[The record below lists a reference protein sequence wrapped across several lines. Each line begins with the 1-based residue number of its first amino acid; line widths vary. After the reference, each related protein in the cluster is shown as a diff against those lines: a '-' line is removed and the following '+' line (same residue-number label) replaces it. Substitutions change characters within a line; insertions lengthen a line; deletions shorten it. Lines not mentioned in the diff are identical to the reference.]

1 MFAAAAENQFFY
13 RCVILKRCFC
23 KKRARNVIIKIV
35 SKSLEGSSAVMFLI
49 RNAEVFAPEPLGRK
63 DVLIGFGKIIRIGEG
78 LPGEYGGLDVEEVD
92 AKDCILAPGFVDQH
106 VHVMGAGGEAGFF
119 SRTPEMQVS
128 AIVSHGIT
136 TVVGLHGT
144 DGTARNIEALYA
156 KVCSLEQEGITAR
169 MLTGSFEMPSA
180 TLTGSVRRDMIFIDK
195 VIGAKTAVSDRRSSQ
210 PSRSDIEKLLAQAY
224 TGGLVSGKRGYT
236 HFHMGVGRRRLD
248 MLADIIRETEIPP
261 YLIIPTHVNRDEELF
276 VQAMEL
282 AKMGAVID
290 ITSGIAPE
298 GGFGGA
304 VKPSDAVVR
313 CLENG
318 VKIQNVTMSS
328 DANGSMA
335 VYDADG
341 RFAGL
346 CVTTVETMHKEF
358 RDLARTK
365 GVTLETA
372 LRPVTSS
379 PAAAIGMY
387 PRKGC
392 VEEGSDADLIIMD
405 KDLSILKVFAMGRL
419 AADEGG
425 ALLKGAFE

>member
-1 MFAAAAENQFFY
+1 MH
-13 RCVILKRCFC
+13 
-23 KKRARNVIIKIV
+23 
-35 SKSLEGSSAVMFLI
+35 LI
-49 RNAEVFAPEPLGRK
+49 RSAEVYAPEPLGRK
-63 DVLIGFGKIIRIGEG
+63 DVLIGFGKILKIGDRLAE
-78 LPGEYGGLDVEEVD
+78 EYGGLDVEVLD
-92 AKDCILAPGFVDQH
+92 ADGCILTPGFVDQH
-106 VHVMGAGGEAGFF
+106 VHVIGAGGEAGFF

-128 AIVSHGIT
+128 AIVRHGIT

-156 KVCSLEQEGITAR
+156 KVCALEQEGITAR

-195 VIGAKTAVSDRRSSQ
+195 VIGAKTAISDRRSSQ
-210 PSRSDIEKLLAQAY
+210 PSREDIEKLLAQAY

-261 YLIIPTHVNRDEELF
+261 YLIIPTHVNRDEALF

-290 ITSGIAPE
+290 VTSGIAPE
-298 GGFGGA
+298 YGFEGTI
-304 VKPSDAVVR
+304 KPSDAIRR

-318 VKIQNVTMSS
+318 VDIRNVTMSS

-335 VYDADG
+335 VYDAEG
-341 RFAGL
+341 RFVGL

-358 RDLARTK
+358 RDLALTK
-365 GVTLETA
+365 DMPLETA

-387 PRKGC
+387 PAKGC
-392 VEEGSDADLIIMD
+392 VREGSDADLIIMD
-405 KDLSILKVFAMGRL
+405 KDLSILKVFAMGKL
-419 AADEGG
+419 AADGG
-425 ALLKGAFE
+425 EALLKGAFE

>member
-1 MFAAAAENQFFY
+1 MH
-13 RCVILKRCFC
+13 
-23 KKRARNVIIKIV
+23 
-35 SKSLEGSSAVMFLI
+35 LI
-49 RNAEVFAPEPLGRK
+49 RSAEVYAPEPLGRK
-63 DVLIGFGKIIRIGEG
+63 DVLIGFGKILKIGDRLAE
-78 LPGEYGGLDVEEVD
+78 EYGGLDVEVLD
-92 AKDCILAPGFVDQH
+92 ADGCILTPGFVDQH
-106 VHVMGAGGEAGFF
+106 VHVIGAGGEAGFF

-128 AIVSHGIT
+128 AIVRHGIT

-156 KVCSLEQEGITAR
+156 KVCALEQEGITAR

-210 PSRSDIEKLLAQAY
+210 PSREDIEKLLAQAY

-261 YLIIPTHVNRDEELF
+261 YLIIPTHVNRDEALF

-298 GGFGGA
+298 YGFEGTI
-304 VKPSDAVVR
+304 KPSVAIRR

-318 VKIQNVTMSS
+318 VDIRNVTMSS

-335 VYDADG
+335 VYDAEG
-341 RFAGL
+341 RFVGL

-358 RDLARTK
+358 RDLALTK
-365 GVTLETA
+365 EMPLETA

-387 PRKGC
+387 PAKGC
-392 VEEGSDADLIIMD
+392 VREGSDADLIIMD
-405 KDLSILKVFAMGRL
+405 KDLSILKVFAMGKL
-419 AADEGG
+419 AADGG
-425 ALLKGAFE
+425 EALLKGAFE

>member
-1 MFAAAAENQFFY
+1 MY
-13 RCVILKRCFC
+13 
-23 KKRARNVIIKIV
+23 
-35 SKSLEGSSAVMFLI
+35 LI
-49 RNAEVFAPEPLGRK
+49 RSAEVYAPEPLGRK
-63 DVLIGFGKIIRIGEG
+63 DVLIGFGKILKIGDRLAE
-78 LPGEYGGLDVEEVD
+78 EYGGLDVEVLD
-92 AKDCILAPGFVDQH
+92 ADGCILTPGFVDQH
-106 VHVMGAGGEAGFF
+106 VHVIGAGGEAGFF

-128 AIVSHGIT
+128 AIVRHGIT

-156 KVCSLEQEGITAR
+156 KVCALEQEGITAR

-261 YLIIPTHVNRDEELF
+261 YLIIPTHVNRDEALF

-290 ITSGIAPE
+290 ITSGIAPGYGFE
-298 GGFGGA
+298 GTI
-304 VKPSDAVVR
+304 KPSVAIRR

-318 VKIQNVTMSS
+318 VDVRNVTMSS

-335 VYDADG
+335 VYDAEG
-341 RFAGL
+341 RFVGL

-358 RDLARTK
+358 RDLALTK
-365 GVTLETA
+365 DMPLETA

-387 PRKGC
+387 PAKGC
-392 VEEGSDADLIIMD
+392 VREGSDADLIIMD
-405 KDLSILKVFAMGRL
+405 KDLSILKVFAMGKL
-419 AADEGG
+419 AADGG
-425 ALLKGAFE
+425 EALLKGAFE

>member
-1 MFAAAAENQFFY
+1 MY
-13 RCVILKRCFC
+13 
-23 KKRARNVIIKIV
+23 
-35 SKSLEGSSAVMFLI
+35 LI
-49 RNAEVFAPEPLGRK
+49 RSAEVYAPEPLGRK
-63 DVLIGFGKIIRIGEG
+63 DVLIGFGKILKIGDRLAE
-78 LPGEYGGLDVEEVD
+78 EYGGLDVEVLD
-92 AKDCILAPGFVDQH
+92 ADGCILTPGFVDQH
-106 VHVMGAGGEAGFF
+106 VHVIGAGGEAGFF

-128 AIVSHGIT
+128 AIVRHGIT

-156 KVCSLEQEGITAR
+156 KVCALEQEGITAR

-180 TLTGSVRRDMIFIDK
+180 TLTGSVRRDLIFIDK
-195 VIGAKTAVSDRRSSQ
+195 VIGAKTAISDRRSSQ
-210 PSRSDIEKLLAQAY
+210 PSRSDVEKLLAQAY

-261 YLIIPTHVNRDEELF
+261 YLIIPTHVNRDEALF

-298 GGFGGA
+298 YGFEGTI
-304 VKPSDAVVR
+304 KPSVAIRR

-318 VKIQNVTMSS
+318 VDVRNVTMSS

-335 VYDADG
+335 VYDAEG
-341 RFAGL
+341 RFVGL

-365 GVTLETA
+365 EMPLETA

-387 PRKGC
+387 PAKGC
-392 VEEGSDADLIIMD
+392 VREGSDADLIIMD
-405 KDLSILKVFAMGRL
+405 KDLSILKVFAMGKL
-419 AADEGG
+419 AADGG
-425 ALLKGAFE
+425 EALLKGAFE

>member
-1 MFAAAAENQFFY
+1 
-13 RCVILKRCFC
+13 
-23 KKRARNVIIKIV
+23 
-35 SKSLEGSSAVMFLI
+35 MFLI

-63 DVLIGFGKIIRIGEG
+63 DVLIGFGKIIRIGESM
-78 LPGEYGGLDVEEVD
+78 PGEYGGLDVEEVD

-180 TLTGSVRRDMIFIDK
+180 TLTGSVRRDLIFIDK
-195 VIGAKTAVSDRRSSQ
+195 VIGAKTAISDRRSSQ
-210 PSRSDIEKLLAQAY
+210 PSRSDVEKLLAQAY

-392 VEEGSDADLIIMD
+392 VAEGSDADLIIMD

>member
-1 MFAAAAENQFFY
+1 MY
-13 RCVILKRCFC
+13 
-23 KKRARNVIIKIV
+23 
-35 SKSLEGSSAVMFLI
+35 LI
-49 RNAEVFAPEPLGRK
+49 RSAEVYAPEPLGRK
-63 DVLIGFGKIIRIGEG
+63 DVLIGFGKILKIGDRLAE
-78 LPGEYGGLDVEEVD
+78 EYGGLDVEVLD
-92 AKDCILAPGFVDQH
+92 ADGCILTPGFVDQH
-106 VHVMGAGGEAGFF
+106 VHVIGAGGEAGFF

-128 AIVSHGIT
+128 AIVRHGIT

-156 KVCSLEQEGITAR
+156 KVCALEQEGITAR

-195 VIGAKTAVSDRRSSQ
+195 VIGAKTAISDRRSSQ

-298 GGFGGA
+298 YGFEGTI
-304 VKPSDAVVR
+304 KPSDAIRR

-318 VKIQNVTMSS
+318 VDIRNVTMSS

-335 VYDADG
+335 VYDAEG
-341 RFAGL
+341 RFVGL

-358 RDLARTK
+358 RDLALTK
-365 GVTLETA
+365 EMPLETA

-387 PRKGC
+387 PAKGC
-392 VEEGSDADLIIMD
+392 VREGSDADLIIMD
-405 KDLSILKVFAMGRL
+405 KDLSILKVFAMGKL
-419 AADEGG
+419 AADGG
-425 ALLKGAFE
+425 EALLKGAFE

>member
-1 MFAAAAENQFFY
+1 MH
-13 RCVILKRCFC
+13 
-23 KKRARNVIIKIV
+23 
-35 SKSLEGSSAVMFLI
+35 LI
-49 RNAEVFAPEPLGRK
+49 RSAEVYAPEPLGRK
-63 DVLIGFGKIIRIGEG
+63 DVLIGFGKILKIGDRLAE
-78 LPGEYGGLDVEEVD
+78 EYGGLDVEVLD
-92 AKDCILAPGFVDQH
+92 ADGCILTPGFVDQH
-106 VHVMGAGGEAGFF
+106 VHVIGAGGEAGFF

-128 AIVSHGIT
+128 AIVRHGIT

-156 KVCSLEQEGITAR
+156 KVCALEQEGITAR

-195 VIGAKTAVSDRRSSQ
+195 VIGAKTAISDRRSSQ

-248 MLADIIRETEIPP
+248 MLADIIREIEIPP
-261 YLIIPTHVNRDEELF
+261 YLIIPTHVNRDEALF

-290 ITSGIAPE
+290 VTSGIAPE
-298 GGFGGA
+298 YGFEGTI
-304 VKPSDAVVR
+304 KPSDAIRR

-318 VKIQNVTMSS
+318 VDIRNVTMSS

-335 VYDADG
+335 VYDAEG
-341 RFAGL
+341 RFVGL

-358 RDLARTK
+358 RDLALTK
-365 GVTLETA
+365 EMPLETA

-387 PRKGC
+387 PAKGC
-392 VEEGSDADLIIMD
+392 VREGSDADLIIMD
-405 KDLSILKVFAMGRL
+405 KDLSILKVFAMGKL
-419 AADEGG
+419 AADGG
-425 ALLKGAFE
+425 EALLKGAFE

>member
-1 MFAAAAENQFFY
+1 MY
-13 RCVILKRCFC
+13 
-23 KKRARNVIIKIV
+23 
-35 SKSLEGSSAVMFLI
+35 LI
-49 RNAEVFAPEPLGRK
+49 RSAEVYAPEPLGRK
-63 DVLIGFGKIIRIGEG
+63 DVLIGFGKILKIGDRLAE
-78 LPGEYGGLDVEEVD
+78 EYGGLDVEVLD
-92 AKDCILAPGFVDQH
+92 ADGCILTPGFVDQH
-106 VHVMGAGGEAGFF
+106 VHVIGAGGEAGFF

-128 AIVSHGIT
+128 AIVRHGIT

-156 KVCSLEQEGITAR
+156 KVCALEQEGITAR

-195 VIGAKTAVSDRRSSQ
+195 VIGAKTAISDRRSSQ
-210 PSRSDIEKLLAQAY
+210 PSREDIEKLLAQAY

-261 YLIIPTHVNRDEELF
+261 YLIIPTHVNRDEALF

-298 GGFGGA
+298 YGFEGTI
-304 VKPSDAVVR
+304 KPSVAIRR

-318 VKIQNVTMSS
+318 VDIRNVTMSS

-335 VYDADG
+335 VYDAEG
-341 RFAGL
+341 RFVGL

-358 RDLARTK
+358 RDLALTK
-365 GVTLETA
+365 DMPLETA

-387 PRKGC
+387 PAKGC
-392 VEEGSDADLIIMD
+392 VREGSDADLIIMD
-405 KDLSILKVFAMGRL
+405 KDLSILKVFAMGKL
-419 AADEGG
+419 AADGG
-425 ALLKGAFE
+425 EALLKGAFE

>member
-1 MFAAAAENQFFY
+1 
-13 RCVILKRCFC
+13 
-23 KKRARNVIIKIV
+23 
-35 SKSLEGSSAVMFLI
+35 MFLI

-63 DVLIGFGKIIRIGEG
+63 DVLIGFGKIIRIGES

-156 KVCSLEQEGITAR
+156 KVCSLEREGITAR

-180 TLTGSVRRDMIFIDK
+180 TLTGSVRRDLIFIDK
-195 VIGAKTAVSDRRSSQ
+195 VIGAKTAISDRRSSQ
-210 PSRSDIEKLLAQAY
+210 PSRSDVEKLLAQAY

-261 YLIIPTHVNRDEELF
+261 YLIIPTHVNRDEALF

-298 GGFGGA
+298 YGFEGTI
-304 VKPSDAVVR
+304 KPSVAIRR

-318 VKIQNVTMSS
+318 VDVRNVTMSS

-392 VEEGSDADLIIMD
+392 VAEGSDADLIIMD

>member
-1 MFAAAAENQFFY
+1 MY
-13 RCVILKRCFC
+13 
-23 KKRARNVIIKIV
+23 
-35 SKSLEGSSAVMFLI
+35 LI
-49 RNAEVFAPEPLGRK
+49 RSAEVYAPEPLGRK
-63 DVLIGFGKIIRIGEG
+63 DVLIGFGKILKIGDRLAE
-78 LPGEYGGLDVEEVD
+78 EYGGLEVEVLD
-92 AKDCILAPGFVDQH
+92 ADGCILTPGFVDQH
-106 VHVMGAGGEAGFF
+106 VHVIGAGGEAGFF

-128 AIVSHGIT
+128 AIVRHGIT

-144 DGTARNIEALYA
+144 DVTARNIEALYA

-169 MLTGSFEMPSA
+169 MLTGSFEVPSA

-195 VIGAKTAVSDRRSSQ
+195 VIGAKTAISDRRSSQ

-261 YLIIPTHVNRDEELF
+261 YLIIPTHVNRDEALF

-298 GGFGGA
+298 YGFEGTI
-304 VKPSDAVVR
+304 KPSDAIRR

-318 VKIQNVTMSS
+318 VDIRNVTMSS

-335 VYDADG
+335 VYDAEG
-341 RFAGL
+341 RFVGL

-358 RDLARTK
+358 RDLALTK
-365 GVTLETA
+365 EMPLETA

-387 PRKGC
+387 PAKGC
-392 VEEGSDADLIIMD
+392 VREGSDADLIIMD
-405 KDLSILKVFAMGRL
+405 KDLSIHKVFAMGKP
-419 AADEGG
+419 AADGG
-425 ALLKGAFE
+425 VALLKGAFE

>member
-1 MFAAAAENQFFY
+1 MY
-13 RCVILKRCFC
+13 
-23 KKRARNVIIKIV
+23 
-35 SKSLEGSSAVMFLI
+35 LI
-49 RNAEVFAPEPLGRK
+49 RSAEVYAPEPLGRK
-63 DVLIGFGKIIRIGEG
+63 DVLIGFGKILKIGDRLAE
-78 LPGEYGGLDVEEVD
+78 EYGGLEVEVLD
-92 AKDCILAPGFVDQH
+92 ADGCILTPGFVDQH
-106 VHVMGAGGEAGFF
+106 VHVIGAGGEAGFF

-128 AIVSHGIT
+128 AIVRHGIT

-156 KVCSLEQEGITAR
+156 KVCALEQEGITAR

-210 PSRSDIEKLLAQAY
+210 PSREDIEKLLAQAY

-261 YLIIPTHVNRDEELF
+261 YLIIPTHVNRDEALF

-298 GGFGGA
+298 YGFEGTI
-304 VKPSDAVVR
+304 KPSDAIRR

-318 VKIQNVTMSS
+318 VDIRNVTMSS

-335 VYDADG
+335 VYDAEG
-341 RFAGL
+341 RFVGL

-365 GVTLETA
+365 EMPLETA

-387 PRKGC
+387 PAKGC
-392 VEEGSDADLIIMD
+392 VREGSDADLIIMD
-405 KDLSILKVFAMGRL
+405 KDLSILKVFAMGKL
-419 AADEGG
+419 AADGG
-425 ALLKGAFE
+425 VALLKGAFE

>member
-1 MFAAAAENQFFY
+1 MY
-13 RCVILKRCFC
+13 
-23 KKRARNVIIKIV
+23 
-35 SKSLEGSSAVMFLI
+35 LI
-49 RNAEVFAPEPLGRK
+49 RSAEVYAPEPLGRK
-63 DVLIGFGKIIRIGEG
+63 DVLIGFGKILKIGDRLAE
-78 LPGEYGGLDVEEVD
+78 EYGGLDVEVLD
-92 AKDCILAPGFVDQH
+92 ADGCILTPGFVDQH
-106 VHVMGAGGEAGFF
+106 VHVIGAGGEAGFF

-128 AIVSHGIT
+128 AIVRHGIT

-156 KVCSLEQEGITAR
+156 KVCALEQEGITAR

-210 PSRSDIEKLLAQAY
+210 PSREDIEKLLAQAY

-261 YLIIPTHVNRDEELF
+261 YLIIPTHVNRDEALF

-298 GGFGGA
+298 YGFEGTI
-304 VKPSDAVVR
+304 KPSDAIRR

-318 VKIQNVTMSS
+318 VDIRNVTMSS

-335 VYDADG
+335 VYDAEG
-341 RFAGL
+341 RFVGL

-358 RDLARTK
+358 RDLALTK
-365 GVTLETA
+365 DMPLETA

-387 PRKGC
+387 PAKGC
-392 VEEGSDADLIIMD
+392 VREGSDADLIIMD
-405 KDLSILKVFAMGRL
+405 KNLSILKVFAMGKL
-419 AADEGG
+419 AADGG
-425 ALLKGAFE
+425 EALLKGAFE

>member
-1 MFAAAAENQFFY
+1 MY
-13 RCVILKRCFC
+13 
-23 KKRARNVIIKIV
+23 
-35 SKSLEGSSAVMFLI
+35 LI
-49 RNAEVFAPEPLGRK
+49 RSAEVYAPEPLGRK
-63 DVLIGFGKIIRIGEG
+63 DVLIGFGKILKIGDRLAE
-78 LPGEYGGLDVEEVD
+78 EYGGLDVEVLD
-92 AKDCILAPGFVDQH
+92 ADGCILTPGFVDQH
-106 VHVMGAGGEAGFF
+106 VHVIGAGGEAGFF

-128 AIVSHGIT
+128 AIVRHGIT

-156 KVCSLEQEGITAR
+156 KVCALEQEGITAR
-169 MLTGSFEMPSA
+169 MLTGSFEVPSA

-195 VIGAKTAVSDRRSSQ
+195 VIGAKTAISDRRSSQ

-261 YLIIPTHVNRDEELF
+261 YLIIPTHVNRDEALF

-298 GGFGGA
+298 YGFEGTI
-304 VKPSDAVVR
+304 KPSDAIRR

-318 VKIQNVTMSS
+318 VDIRNVTMSS

-335 VYDADG
+335 VYDAEG
-341 RFAGL
+341 RFVGL

-358 RDLARTK
+358 RDLALTK
-365 GVTLETA
+365 DMPLETA

-387 PRKGC
+387 PAKGC
-392 VEEGSDADLIIMD
+392 VREGSDADLIIMD
-405 KDLSILKVFAMGRL
+405 KDLSILKVFAMGKL
-419 AADEGG
+419 AADGG
-425 ALLKGAFE
+425 EALLKGAFE

>member
-1 MFAAAAENQFFY
+1 MY
-13 RCVILKRCFC
+13 
-23 KKRARNVIIKIV
+23 
-35 SKSLEGSSAVMFLI
+35 LI
-49 RNAEVFAPEPLGRK
+49 RSAEVYAPEPLGRK
-63 DVLIGFGKIIRIGEG
+63 DVLIGFGKILKIGDRLAE
-78 LPGEYGGLDVEEVD
+78 EYGGLEVEVLD
-92 AKDCILAPGFVDQH
+92 ADGCILTPGFVDQH
-106 VHVMGAGGEAGFF
+106 VHVIGAGGEAGFF

-128 AIVSHGIT
+128 AIVRHGIT

-156 KVCSLEQEGITAR
+156 KVCALEQEGITAR

-195 VIGAKTAVSDRRSSQ
+195 VIGAKTAISDRRSSQ

-261 YLIIPTHVNRDEELF
+261 YLIIPTHVNRDEALF

-298 GGFGGA
+298 YGFEGTI
-304 VKPSDAVVR
+304 KPSNAIRR

-318 VKIQNVTMSS
+318 VDIRNVTMSS

-335 VYDADG
+335 VYDAEG
-341 RFAGL
+341 RFVGL

-365 GVTLETA
+365 EMPLETA

-387 PRKGC
+387 PAKGC
-392 VEEGSDADLIIMD
+392 VREGSDADLIIMD
-405 KDLSILKVFAMGRL
+405 KDLSILKVFAMGKL
-419 AADEGG
+419 AADGG
-425 ALLKGAFE
+425 EALLKGAFE

>member
-1 MFAAAAENQFFY
+1 MY
-13 RCVILKRCFC
+13 
-23 KKRARNVIIKIV
+23 
-35 SKSLEGSSAVMFLI
+35 LI
-49 RNAEVFAPEPLGRK
+49 RSAEVYAPEPLGRK
-63 DVLIGFGKIIRIGEG
+63 DVLIGFGKILKIGDRLAE
-78 LPGEYGGLDVEEVD
+78 EYGGLDVEVLD
-92 AKDCILAPGFVDQH
+92 ADGCILTPGFVDQH
-106 VHVMGAGGEAGFF
+106 VHVIGAGGEAGFF

-128 AIVSHGIT
+128 AIVRHGIT

-156 KVCSLEQEGITAR
+156 KVCALEQEGITAR

-210 PSRSDIEKLLAQAY
+210 PSREDIEKLLAQAY

-298 GGFGGA
+298 YGFEGTI
-304 VKPSDAVVR
+304 KPSDAIRR
-313 CLENG
+313 CLENC
-318 VKIQNVTMSS
+318 VDIRNVTMSS

-335 VYDADG
+335 VYDAEG
-341 RFAGL
+341 RFVGL

-358 RDLARTK
+358 RDLALTK
-365 GVTLETA
+365 DMPLETA

-387 PRKGC
+387 PAKGC
-392 VEEGSDADLIIMD
+392 VREGSDADLIIMD
-405 KDLSILKVFAMGRL
+405 KDLSILKVFAMGKL
-419 AADEGG
+419 AADGG
-425 ALLKGAFE
+425 VALLKGAFE

>member
-1 MFAAAAENQFFY
+1 MY
-13 RCVILKRCFC
+13 
-23 KKRARNVIIKIV
+23 
-35 SKSLEGSSAVMFLI
+35 LI
-49 RNAEVFAPEPLGRK
+49 RSAEVYAPEPLGRK
-63 DVLIGFGKIIRIGEG
+63 DALIGFGKILKIGDRLAE
-78 LPGEYGGLDVEEVD
+78 EYGGLDVEVLD
-92 AKDCILAPGFVDQH
+92 ADGCILTPGFVDQH
-106 VHVMGAGGEAGFF
+106 VHVIGAGGEAGFF

-128 AIVSHGIT
+128 AIVRHGIT

-156 KVCSLEQEGITAR
+156 KVCALEQEGITAR

-210 PSRSDIEKLLAQAY
+210 PSREDIEKLLAQAY

-261 YLIIPTHVNRDEELF
+261 YLIIPTHVNRDEALF

-298 GGFGGA
+298 YGFEGTI
-304 VKPSDAVVR
+304 KPSDAIRR

-318 VKIQNVTMSS
+318 VDVRNVTMSS

-335 VYDADG
+335 VYDAEG
-341 RFAGL
+341 RFVGL

-365 GVTLETA
+365 EMPLETA

-387 PRKGC
+387 PAKGC
-392 VEEGSDADLIIMD
+392 VREGSDADLIIMD
-405 KDLSILKVFAMGRL
+405 KDLSILKVFAMGKL
-419 AADEGG
+419 AADGG
-425 ALLKGAFE
+425 EALLKGAFE

>member
-1 MFAAAAENQFFY
+1 
-13 RCVILKRCFC
+13 
-23 KKRARNVIIKIV
+23 
-35 SKSLEGSSAVMFLI
+35 MFLI

-63 DVLIGFGKIIRIGEG
+63 DVLIGFGKIIRIGES

-156 KVCSLEQEGITAR
+156 KVCSLEREGITAR

-180 TLTGSVRRDMIFIDK
+180 TLTGSVRRDLIFIDK
-195 VIGAKTAVSDRRSSQ
+195 VIGAKTAISDRRSSQ
-210 PSRSDIEKLLAQAY
+210 PSRSDVEKLLAQAY

-392 VEEGSDADLIIMD
+392 VAEGSDADLIIMD

>member
-1 MFAAAAENQFFY
+1 MY
-13 RCVILKRCFC
+13 
-23 KKRARNVIIKIV
+23 
-35 SKSLEGSSAVMFLI
+35 LI
-49 RNAEVFAPEPLGRK
+49 RSAEVYAPEPLGRK
-63 DVLIGFGKIIRIGEG
+63 DVLIGFGKILKIGDRLAE
-78 LPGEYGGLDVEEVD
+78 EYGGLDVEVLD
-92 AKDCILAPGFVDQH
+92 ADGCILTPGFVDQH
-106 VHVMGAGGEAGFF
+106 VHVIGAGGEAGFF

-128 AIVSHGIT
+128 AIVRHGIT

-156 KVCSLEQEGITAR
+156 KVCALEQEGITAR

-210 PSRSDIEKLLAQAY
+210 PSREDIEKLLAQAY

-261 YLIIPTHVNRDEELF
+261 YLIIPTHVNRDEALF

-298 GGFGGA
+298 YGFEGTI
-304 VKPSDAVVR
+304 KPSDAIRR

-318 VKIQNVTMSS
+318 VDIRNVTMSS

-335 VYDADG
+335 VYDAEG
-341 RFAGL
+341 RFVGL

-365 GVTLETA
+365 EMPLETA

-387 PRKGC
+387 PAKGC
-392 VEEGSDADLIIMD
+392 VREGSDADLIIMD
-405 KDLSILKVFAMGRL
+405 KDLSILKVFAMGKL
-419 AADEGG
+419 AADGG
-425 ALLKGAFE
+425 EALLKGAFE

>member
-1 MFAAAAENQFFY
+1 MY
-13 RCVILKRCFC
+13 
-23 KKRARNVIIKIV
+23 
-35 SKSLEGSSAVMFLI
+35 LI
-49 RNAEVFAPEPLGRK
+49 RSAEVYAPEPLGRK
-63 DVLIGFGKIIRIGEG
+63 DVLIGFGKILKIGDRLAE
-78 LPGEYGGLDVEEVD
+78 EYGGLEVEVFD
-92 AKDCILAPGFVDQH
+92 ADGCILTPGFVDQH
-106 VHVMGAGGEAGFF
+106 VHVIGAGGEAGFF

-128 AIVSHGIT
+128 AIVRHGIT

-156 KVCSLEQEGITAR
+156 KVCALEQEGITAR

-210 PSRSDIEKLLAQAY
+210 PSREDIEKLLAQAY

-261 YLIIPTHVNRDEELF
+261 YLIIPTHVNRDEALF

-298 GGFGGA
+298 YGFEGTI
-304 VKPSDAVVR
+304 KPSDAIRR

-318 VKIQNVTMSS
+318 VDIRNVTMSS

-335 VYDADG
+335 VYDAEG
-341 RFAGL
+341 RFVGL

-358 RDLARTK
+358 RDLALTK
-365 GVTLETA
+365 DMPLETA

-387 PRKGC
+387 PAKGC
-392 VEEGSDADLIIMD
+392 VREGSDADLIIMD
-405 KDLSILKVFAMGRL
+405 KDLSILKVFAMGKL
-419 AADEGG
+419 AADGG
-425 ALLKGAFE
+425 EALLKGAFE

>member
-1 MFAAAAENQFFY
+1 MY
-13 RCVILKRCFC
+13 
-23 KKRARNVIIKIV
+23 
-35 SKSLEGSSAVMFLI
+35 LI
-49 RNAEVFAPEPLGRK
+49 RSAEVYAPEPLGRK
-63 DVLIGFGKIIRIGEG
+63 DVLIGFGKILKIGDRLAE
-78 LPGEYGGLDVEEVD
+78 EYGGLDVEVLD
-92 AKDCILAPGFVDQH
+92 ADGCILTPGFVDQH
-106 VHVMGAGGEAGFF
+106 VHVIGAGGEAGFF

-128 AIVSHGIT
+128 AIVRHGIT

-156 KVCSLEQEGITAR
+156 KVCALEQEGITAR

-195 VIGAKTAVSDRRSSQ
+195 VIGAKTAISDRRSSQ

-248 MLADIIRETEIPP
+248 MLMDIIRETEIPP
-261 YLIIPTHVNRDEELF
+261 YLIIPTHVNRDVIRETEIPPYLIIPTHVNRDEALF

-298 GGFGGA
+298 YGFEGTI
-304 VKPSDAVVR
+304 KPSDAIRR

-318 VKIQNVTMSS
+318 VDVRNVTMSS

-335 VYDADG
+335 VYDAEG
-341 RFAGL
+341 RFVGL

-358 RDLARTK
+358 RDLALTK
-365 GVTLETA
+365 DMPLETA

-387 PRKGC
+387 PAKGC
-392 VEEGSDADLIIMD
+392 VREGSDADLIIMD
-405 KDLSILKVFAMGRL
+405 KNLSILKVFAMGKL
-419 AADEGG
+419 AADGG
-425 ALLKGAFE
+425 EALLKGAFE

>member
-1 MFAAAAENQFFY
+1 
-13 RCVILKRCFC
+13 
-23 KKRARNVIIKIV
+23 
-35 SKSLEGSSAVMFLI
+35 MFLI
-49 RNAEVFAPEPLGRK
+49 RGAEVYAPEPLGRK
-63 DVLIGFGKIIRIGEG
+63 DVLIGFGKILKIGG
-78 LPGEYGGLDVEEVD
+78 RLPDEYGGLEVETLD
-92 AKDCILAPGFVDQH
+92 AEGCILTPGFVDQH
-106 VHVMGAGGEAGFF
+106 VHVMGAGGEAGFY

-156 KVCSLEQEGITAR
+156 KVCALEQEGITAR

-180 TLTGSVRRDMIFIDK
+180 TLTGSVRRDLIFIDK
-195 VIGAKTAVSDRRSSQ
+195 VIGVKTAISDRRSSQ
-210 PSRSDIEKLLAQAY
+210 PSREDVEKLMAQAY

-248 MLADIIRETEIPP
+248 MLMDIIRETEIPP
-261 YLIIPTHVNRDEELF
+261 YLIIPTHVNRDAALF
-276 VQAMEL
+276 EQAMEL

-298 GGFGGA
+298 YGFEGTI
-304 VKPSDAVVR
+304 KPSEAVVR

-335 VYDADG
+335 VYDEEG

-358 RDLARTK
+358 RELARTK

-387 PRKGC
+387 PQKGC
-392 VEEGSDADLIIMD
+392 VAEGADADLIIMD
-405 KDLSILKVFAMGRL
+405 KDLSIRRVFAMGVP
-419 AADEGG
+419 AAGESG

>member
-1 MFAAAAENQFFY
+1 MY
-13 RCVILKRCFC
+13 
-23 KKRARNVIIKIV
+23 
-35 SKSLEGSSAVMFLI
+35 LI
-49 RNAEVFAPEPLGRK
+49 RSAEVYAPEPLGRK
-63 DVLIGFGKIIRIGEG
+63 DVLIGFGKILKIGDRLAE
-78 LPGEYGGLDVEEVD
+78 EYGGLDVEVLD
-92 AKDCILAPGFVDQH
+92 ADGCILTPGFVDQH
-106 VHVMGAGGEAGFF
+106 VHVIGAGGEAGFF

-128 AIVSHGIT
+128 AIVRHGIT

-156 KVCSLEQEGITAR
+156 KVCALEQEGITAR

-195 VIGAKTAVSDRRSSQ
+195 VIGAKTAISDRRSSQ

-236 HFHMGVGRRRLD
+236 HFHMGVGHRRLD

-298 GGFGGA
+298 YGFEGTI
-304 VKPSDAVVR
+304 KPSDAIRR

-318 VKIQNVTMSS
+318 VDIRNVTMSS

-335 VYDADG
+335 VYDAEG
-341 RFAGL
+341 RFVGL

-365 GVTLETA
+365 DMPLETA

-387 PRKGC
+387 PAKGC
-392 VEEGSDADLIIMD
+392 VREGSDADLIIMD
-405 KDLSILKVFAMGRL
+405 KDLSILKVFAMGKL
-419 AADEGG
+419 AADGG
-425 ALLKGAFE
+425 EALLKGAFE

>member
-1 MFAAAAENQFFY
+1 
-13 RCVILKRCFC
+13 
-23 KKRARNVIIKIV
+23 
-35 SKSLEGSSAVMFLI
+35 MFLI

-63 DVLIGFGKIIRIGEG
+63 DVLIGFGKIIRIGES
-78 LPGEYGGLDVEEVD
+78 LPGEYGGLEVEVLD
-92 AKDCILAPGFVDQH
+92 ADGCILTPGFVDQH
-106 VHVMGAGGEAGFF
+106 VHVIGAGGEAGFF

-128 AIVSHGIT
+128 AIVRHGIT

-156 KVCSLEQEGITAR
+156 KVCALEQEGITAR

-195 VIGAKTAVSDRRSSQ
+195 VIGAKTAISDRRSSQ

-224 TGGLVSGKRGYT
+224 TGGLVGGKRGYT

-261 YLIIPTHVNRDEELF
+261 YLIIPTHVNRDEALF

-298 GGFGGA
+298 YGFEGTI
-304 VKPSDAVVR
+304 KPSDAIRR

-318 VKIQNVTMSS
+318 VDIRNVTMSS

-335 VYDADG
+335 VYDAEG
-341 RFAGL
+341 RFVGL

-358 RDLARTK
+358 RDLARMK
-365 GVTLETA
+365 EMPLETA

-387 PRKGC
+387 PAKGC
-392 VEEGSDADLIIMD
+392 VREGSDADLIIMD
-405 KDLSILKVFAMGRL
+405 KNLSILKVFAMGKL
-419 AADEGG
+419 AADGG
-425 ALLKGAFE
+425 EALLKGAFE

>member
-1 MFAAAAENQFFY
+1 MY
-13 RCVILKRCFC
+13 
-23 KKRARNVIIKIV
+23 
-35 SKSLEGSSAVMFLI
+35 LI
-49 RNAEVFAPEPLGRK
+49 RSAEVYAPEPLGRK
-63 DVLIGFGKIIRIGEG
+63 DVLIGFGKILKIGDRLAE
-78 LPGEYGGLDVEEVD
+78 EYGGLDVEVLD
-92 AKDCILAPGFVDQH
+92 ADGCILTPGFVDQH
-106 VHVMGAGGEAGFF
+106 VHVIGAGGEAGFF

-128 AIVSHGIT
+128 AIVRHGIT

-156 KVCSLEQEGITAR
+156 KVCALEQEGITAR

-210 PSRSDIEKLLAQAY
+210 PSREDIEKLLAQAY

-298 GGFGGA
+298 YGFEGTI
-304 VKPSDAVVR
+304 KPSDAIRR

-318 VKIQNVTMSS
+318 VDIRNVTMSS

-335 VYDADG
+335 VYDAEG
-341 RFAGL
+341 RFVGL

-358 RDLARTK
+358 RDLALTK
-365 GVTLETA
+365 DMPLETA

-387 PRKGC
+387 PAKGC
-392 VEEGSDADLIIMD
+392 VREGSDADLIIMD
-405 KDLSILKVFAMGRL
+405 KDLSILKVFAMGKL
-419 AADEGG
+419 AADGG
-425 ALLKGAFE
+425 EALLKGAFE

>member
-1 MFAAAAENQFFY
+1 
-13 RCVILKRCFC
+13 
-23 KKRARNVIIKIV
+23 
-35 SKSLEGSSAVMFLI
+35 MFLI
-49 RNAEVFAPEPLGRK
+49 RGAEVYAPEPLGRK
-63 DVLIGFGKIIRIGEG
+63 DVLIGFGKILKIGG
-78 LPGEYGGLDVEEVD
+78 RLPDEYGGLEVETLD
-92 AKDCILAPGFVDQH
+92 AEGCILTPGFVDQH
-106 VHVMGAGGEAGFF
+106 VHVMGAGGEAGFY

-156 KVCSLEQEGITAR
+156 KVCALEQEGITAR

-180 TLTGSVRRDMIFIDK
+180 TLTGSVRRDLIFIDK
-195 VIGAKTAVSDRRSSQ
+195 VIGVKTAISDRRSSQ
-210 PSRSDIEKLLAQAY
+210 PSREDVEKLMAQAY

-248 MLADIIRETEIPP
+248 MLMDIIRETEIPP
-261 YLIIPTHVNRDEELF
+261 YLIIPTHVNRDAALF
-276 VQAMEL
+276 EQAMEL

-298 GGFGGA
+298 YGFEGTI
-304 VKPSDAVVR
+304 KPSEAVVR

-335 VYDADG
+335 VYDAEG

-392 VEEGSDADLIIMD
+392 VAEGADADLIIMD
-405 KDLSILKVFAMGRL
+405 KDMSILKVFAMGRL
-419 AADEGG
+419 AASEGA

>member
-1 MFAAAAENQFFY
+1 MY
-13 RCVILKRCFC
+13 
-23 KKRARNVIIKIV
+23 
-35 SKSLEGSSAVMFLI
+35 LI
-49 RNAEVFAPEPLGRK
+49 RSAEVYAPEPLGRK
-63 DVLIGFGKIIRIGEG
+63 DVLIGFGKILKIGDRLAE
-78 LPGEYGGLDVEEVD
+78 EYGGLDVEVLD
-92 AKDCILAPGFVDQH
+92 ADGCILTPGFVDQH
-106 VHVMGAGGEAGFF
+106 VHVIGAGGEAGFF

-128 AIVSHGIT
+128 AIVRHGIT

-156 KVCSLEQEGITAR
+156 KVCALEQEGITAR

-195 VIGAKTAVSDRRSSQ
+195 VIGAKTAISDRRSSQ
-210 PSRSDIEKLLAQAY
+210 PSREDIEKLLAQAY

-261 YLIIPTHVNRDEELF
+261 YLIIPTHVNRDEALF

-298 GGFGGA
+298 YGFEGTI
-304 VKPSDAVVR
+304 KPSDAIRR

-318 VKIQNVTMSS
+318 VDIRNVTMSS

-335 VYDADG
+335 VYDAEG
-341 RFAGL
+341 RFVGL

-358 RDLARTK
+358 RDLALTK
-365 GVTLETA
+365 DMPLETA

-387 PRKGC
+387 PAKGC
-392 VEEGSDADLIIMD
+392 VREGSDADLIIMD
-405 KDLSILKVFAMGRL
+405 KNLSILKVFAMGKL
-419 AADEGG
+419 AADGG
-425 ALLKGAFE
+425 EALLKGAFE

>member
-1 MFAAAAENQFFY
+1 MY
-13 RCVILKRCFC
+13 
-23 KKRARNVIIKIV
+23 
-35 SKSLEGSSAVMFLI
+35 LI
-49 RNAEVFAPEPLGRK
+49 RSAEVYAPEPLGRK
-63 DVLIGFGKIIRIGEG
+63 DVLIGFGKILKIGDRLAE
-78 LPGEYGGLDVEEVD
+78 EYGGLEVEVLDVD
-92 AKDCILAPGFVDQH
+92 GCILTPGFVDQH
-106 VHVMGAGGEAGFF
+106 VHVIGAGGEAGFF

-128 AIVSHGIT
+128 AIVRHGIT

-156 KVCSLEQEGITAR
+156 KVCALEQEGITAR

-261 YLIIPTHVNRDEELF
+261 YLIIPTHVNRDEALF

-298 GGFGGA
+298 YGFEGTI
-304 VKPSDAVVR
+304 KPSDAIRR

-318 VKIQNVTMSS
+318 VDIRNVTMSS

-335 VYDADG
+335 VYDAEG
-341 RFAGL
+341 RFVGL

-365 GVTLETA
+365 EMPLETA

-387 PRKGC
+387 PAKGC
-392 VEEGSDADLIIMD
+392 VREGSDADLIIMD
-405 KDLSILKVFAMGRL
+405 KDLSILKVFAMGKL
-419 AADEGG
+419 AADGG
-425 ALLKGAFE
+425 EALLKGAFE

>member
-1 MFAAAAENQFFY
+1 MY
-13 RCVILKRCFC
+13 
-23 KKRARNVIIKIV
+23 
-35 SKSLEGSSAVMFLI
+35 LI
-49 RNAEVFAPEPLGRK
+49 RSAEVYAPEPLGRK
-63 DVLIGFGKIIRIGEG
+63 DVLIGFGKILKIGDRLAE
-78 LPGEYGGLDVEEVD
+78 EYGGLEVEVLD
-92 AKDCILAPGFVDQH
+92 ADGCILTPGFVDQH
-106 VHVMGAGGEAGFF
+106 VHVIGAGGEAGFF

-128 AIVSHGIT
+128 AIVRHGIT

-156 KVCSLEQEGITAR
+156 KVCALEQEGITAR

-195 VIGAKTAVSDRRSSQ
+195 VIGAKTAISDRRSSQ

-261 YLIIPTHVNRDEELF
+261 YLIIPTHVNRDEALF

-298 GGFGGA
+298 YGFEGTI
-304 VKPSDAVVR
+304 KPSDAIRR

-318 VKIQNVTMSS
+318 VDIRNVTMSS

-335 VYDADG
+335 VYDAEG
-341 RFAGL
+341 RFVGL

-365 GVTLETA
+365 EMPLETA

-387 PRKGC
+387 PAKGC
-392 VEEGSDADLIIMD
+392 VREGSDADLIIMD
-405 KDLSILKVFAMGRL
+405 KDLSIIKVFAMGKL
-419 AADEGG
+419 AADGG
-425 ALLKGAFE
+425 EALRKGAFE

>member
-1 MFAAAAENQFFY
+1 MY
-13 RCVILKRCFC
+13 
-23 KKRARNVIIKIV
+23 
-35 SKSLEGSSAVMFLI
+35 LI
-49 RNAEVFAPEPLGRK
+49 RSAEVYAPEPLGRK
-63 DVLIGFGKIIRIGEG
+63 DVLIGFGKILKIGDRLAE
-78 LPGEYGGLDVEEVD
+78 EYGGLEVEVLD
-92 AKDCILAPGFVDQH
+92 ADGCILTPGFVDQH
-106 VHVMGAGGEAGFF
+106 VHVIGAGGEAGFF

-128 AIVSHGIT
+128 AIVRHGIT

-156 KVCSLEQEGITAR
+156 KVCALEQEGITAR

-195 VIGAKTAVSDRRSSQ
+195 VIGAKTAISDRRSSQ

-261 YLIIPTHVNRDEELF
+261 YLIIPTHVNRDEALF

-298 GGFGGA
+298 YGFEGTI
-304 VKPSDAVVR
+304 KPSDAIRR

-318 VKIQNVTMSS
+318 VDIKNVTMSS

-335 VYDADG
+335 VYDAEG
-341 RFAGL
+341 RFVGL

-358 RDLARTK
+358 RDLALTK
-365 GVTLETA
+365 DMPLETA

-387 PRKGC
+387 PAKGC
-392 VEEGSDADLIIMD
+392 VREGSDADLIIMD
-405 KDLSILKVFAMGRL
+405 KDLSILKVFAMGKL
-419 AADEGG
+419 AADGG
-425 ALLKGAFE
+425 EALLKGAFE

>member
-1 MFAAAAENQFFY
+1 MY
-13 RCVILKRCFC
+13 
-23 KKRARNVIIKIV
+23 
-35 SKSLEGSSAVMFLI
+35 LI
-49 RNAEVFAPEPLGRK
+49 RSAEVYAPEPLGRK
-63 DVLIGFGKIIRIGEG
+63 DVLIGFGKILKIGDRLAE
-78 LPGEYGGLDVEEVD
+78 EYGGLDVEVLD
-92 AKDCILAPGFVDQH
+92 ADGCILTPGFVDQH
-106 VHVMGAGGEAGFF
+106 VHVIGAGGEAGFF

-128 AIVSHGIT
+128 AIVRHGIT

-156 KVCSLEQEGITAR
+156 KVCALEQEGITAR

-195 VIGAKTAVSDRRSSQ
+195 VIGAKTAISDRRSSQ
-210 PSRSDIEKLLAQAY
+210 PSREDIEKLLAQAY

-261 YLIIPTHVNRDEELF
+261 YLIIPTHVNRDEALF

-298 GGFGGA
+298 YGFEGTI
-304 VKPSDAVVR
+304 KPSDAIRR

-318 VKIQNVTMSS
+318 VDIRNVTMSS

-335 VYDADG
+335 VYDAEG
-341 RFAGL
+341 RFVGL

-365 GVTLETA
+365 EMPLETA

-387 PRKGC
+387 PAKGC
-392 VEEGSDADLIIMD
+392 VREGSDADLIIMD
-405 KDLSILKVFAMGRL
+405 KDLSILKVFAMGKL
-419 AADEGG
+419 AADGG
-425 ALLKGAFE
+425 EALLKGAFE

>member
-1 MFAAAAENQFFY
+1 MY
-13 RCVILKRCFC
+13 
-23 KKRARNVIIKIV
+23 
-35 SKSLEGSSAVMFLI
+35 LI
-49 RNAEVFAPEPLGRK
+49 RSAEVYAPEPLGRK
-63 DVLIGFGKIIRIGEG
+63 DVLIGFGKILKIGDRLAE
-78 LPGEYGGLDVEEVD
+78 EYGGLDVEVLD
-92 AKDCILAPGFVDQH
+92 ADGCILTPGFVDQH
-106 VHVMGAGGEAGFF
+106 VHVIGAGGEAGFF

-128 AIVSHGIT
+128 AIVRHGIT

-156 KVCSLEQEGITAR
+156 KVCALEQEGITAR

-195 VIGAKTAVSDRRSSQ
+195 VIGAKTAISDRRSSQ

-261 YLIIPTHVNRDEELF
+261 YLIIPTHVNRDEALF

-290 ITSGIAPE
+290 VTSGIAPE
-298 GGFGGA
+298 YGFEGTI
-304 VKPSDAVVR
+304 KPSDAIRR

-318 VKIQNVTMSS
+318 VDIRNVTMSS

-335 VYDADG
+335 VYDAEG
-341 RFAGL
+341 RFVGL

-365 GVTLETA
+365 EMPLETA

-387 PRKGC
+387 PAKGC
-392 VEEGSDADLIIMD
+392 VREGSDADLIIMD
-405 KDLSILKVFAMGRL
+405 KDLSILKVFAMGKL
-419 AADEGG
+419 AADGG
-425 ALLKGAFE
+425 EALLKGAFE

>member
-1 MFAAAAENQFFY
+1 MY
-13 RCVILKRCFC
+13 
-23 KKRARNVIIKIV
+23 
-35 SKSLEGSSAVMFLI
+35 LI
-49 RNAEVFAPEPLGRK
+49 RSAEVYAPEPLGRK
-63 DVLIGFGKIIRIGEG
+63 DVLIGFGKILKIGDRLAE
-78 LPGEYGGLDVEEVD
+78 EYGGLEVEVLD
-92 AKDCILAPGFVDQH
+92 ADGCILTPGFVDQH
-106 VHVMGAGGEAGFF
+106 VHVIGAGGEAGFF

-128 AIVSHGIT
+128 AIVRHGIT

-156 KVCSLEQEGITAR
+156 KVCALEQEGITAR

-210 PSRSDIEKLLAQAY
+210 PSREDIEKLLAQAY

-261 YLIIPTHVNRDEELF
+261 YLIIPTHVNRDEALF

-298 GGFGGA
+298 YGFEGTI
-304 VKPSDAVVR
+304 KPSDAIRR

-318 VKIQNVTMSS
+318 VDIRNVTMSS

-335 VYDADG
+335 VYDAEG
-341 RFAGL
+341 RFVGL

-358 RDLARTK
+358 RDLALTK
-365 GVTLETA
+365 EMPLETA

-387 PRKGC
+387 PAKGC
-392 VEEGSDADLIIMD
+392 VREGSDADLIIMD
-405 KDLSILKVFAMGRL
+405 KDLSILNVFAMGKL
-419 AADEGG
+419 AADGG
-425 ALLKGAFE
+425 EALLKGAFE

>member
-1 MFAAAAENQFFY
+1 MY
-13 RCVILKRCFC
+13 
-23 KKRARNVIIKIV
+23 
-35 SKSLEGSSAVMFLI
+35 LI
-49 RNAEVFAPEPLGRK
+49 RSAEVYAPEPLGRK
-63 DVLIGFGKIIRIGEG
+63 DVLIGFGKILKIGDRLAE
-78 LPGEYGGLDVEEVD
+78 EYGGLEVEVLD
-92 AKDCILAPGFVDQH
+92 ADGCILTPGFVDQH
-106 VHVMGAGGEAGFF
+106 VHVIGAGGEAGFF

-128 AIVSHGIT
+128 AIVRHGIT

-195 VIGAKTAVSDRRSSQ
+195 VIGAKTAISDRRSSQ

-261 YLIIPTHVNRDEELF
+261 YLIIPTHVNRDEALF

-290 ITSGIAPE
+290 VTSGIAPE
-298 GGFGGA
+298 YGFEGTI
-304 VKPSDAVVR
+304 KPSDAIRR

-318 VKIQNVTMSS
+318 VDIRNVTMSS

-335 VYDADG
+335 VYDAEG
-341 RFAGL
+341 RFVGL

-358 RDLARTK
+358 RDLALTK
-365 GVTLETA
+365 DMPLETA

-387 PRKGC
+387 PAKGC
-392 VEEGSDADLIIMD
+392 VREGADADLIIMD
-405 KDLSILKVFAMGRL
+405 KDLSILKVFAMGKL
-419 AADEGG
+419 AADGG
-425 ALLKGAFE
+425 EALLKGAFE

>member
-1 MFAAAAENQFFY
+1 MY
-13 RCVILKRCFC
+13 
-23 KKRARNVIIKIV
+23 
-35 SKSLEGSSAVMFLI
+35 LI
-49 RNAEVFAPEPLGRK
+49 RSAEVYAPEPLGRK
-63 DVLIGFGKIIRIGEG
+63 DVLIGFGKILKIGDRLAE
-78 LPGEYGGLDVEEVD
+78 EYGGLDVEVLD
-92 AKDCILAPGFVDQH
+92 ADGCILTPGFVDQH
-106 VHVMGAGGEAGFF
+106 VHVIGAGGEAGFF

-128 AIVSHGIT
+128 AIVRHGIT

-156 KVCSLEQEGITAR
+156 KVCALEQEGITAR

-210 PSRSDIEKLLAQAY
+210 PSREDIEKLLAQAY

-261 YLIIPTHVNRDEELF
+261 YLIIPTHVNRDEALF

-290 ITSGIAPE
+290 VTSGIAPE
-298 GGFGGA
+298 YGFEGTI
-304 VKPSDAVVR
+304 KPSDAIRR

-318 VKIQNVTMSS
+318 VDIRNVTMSS

-335 VYDADG
+335 VYDAEG
-341 RFAGL
+341 RFVGL

-365 GVTLETA
+365 DMPLETA

-387 PRKGC
+387 PAKGC
-392 VEEGSDADLIIMD
+392 VREGSDADLIIMD
-405 KDLSILKVFAMGRL
+405 KDLSILKVFAMGKL
-419 AADEGG
+419 AADGG
-425 ALLKGAFE
+425 EALLKGAFE

>member
-1 MFAAAAENQFFY
+1 MY
-13 RCVILKRCFC
+13 
-23 KKRARNVIIKIV
+23 
-35 SKSLEGSSAVMFLI
+35 LI
-49 RNAEVFAPEPLGRK
+49 RSAEVYAPEPLGRK
-63 DVLIGFGKIIRIGEG
+63 DVLIGFGKILKIGDRLAE
-78 LPGEYGGLDVEEVD
+78 EYGGLDVEVLD
-92 AKDCILAPGFVDQH
+92 ADGCILTPGFVDQH
-106 VHVMGAGGEAGFF
+106 VHVIGAGGEAGFF

-128 AIVSHGIT
+128 AIVRHGIT

-156 KVCSLEQEGITAR
+156 KVCALEHEGITAR

-261 YLIIPTHVNRDEELF
+261 YLIIPTHVNRDEALF

-298 GGFGGA
+298 YGFEGTI
-304 VKPSDAVVR
+304 KPSVAIRR

-318 VKIQNVTMSS
+318 VDIRNVTMSS

-335 VYDADG
+335 VYDAEG
-341 RFAGL
+341 RFVGL

-358 RDLARTK
+358 RDLALTK
-365 GVTLETA
+365 DIPLETA

-387 PRKGC
+387 PAKGC
-392 VEEGSDADLIIMD
+392 VREGSDADLIIMD
-405 KDLSILKVFAMGRL
+405 KDLSILKVFAMGKL
-419 AADEGG
+419 AADGG
-425 ALLKGAFE
+425 EALLKGAFE

>member
-1 MFAAAAENQFFY
+1 MY
-13 RCVILKRCFC
+13 
-23 KKRARNVIIKIV
+23 
-35 SKSLEGSSAVMFLI
+35 LI
-49 RNAEVFAPEPLGRK
+49 RSAEVYAPEPLGRK
-63 DVLIGFGKIIRIGEG
+63 DVLIGFGKILKIGDRLAE
-78 LPGEYGGLDVEEVD
+78 EYGGLDVEVLD
-92 AKDCILAPGFVDQH
+92 ADGCILTPGFVDQH
-106 VHVMGAGGEAGFF
+106 VHVIGAGGEAGFF

-128 AIVSHGIT
+128 AIVRHGIT

-156 KVCSLEQEGITAR
+156 KVCALEQEGITAR

-195 VIGAKTAVSDRRSSQ
+195 VIGAKTAISDRRSSQ

-248 MLADIIRETEIPP
+248 MLADIIRETEIPQ
-261 YLIIPTHVNRDEELF
+261 YLIIPTHVNRDEALF

-290 ITSGIAPE
+290 VTSGIAPE
-298 GGFGGA
+298 YGFEGTI
-304 VKPSDAVVR
+304 KPSDAIRR

-318 VKIQNVTMSS
+318 VDIRNVTMSS

-335 VYDADG
+335 VYDAEG
-341 RFAGL
+341 RFVGL

-358 RDLARTK
+358 RDLALTK
-365 GVTLETA
+365 DMPLETA

-387 PRKGC
+387 PAKGC
-392 VEEGSDADLIIMD
+392 VREGSDADLIIMD
-405 KDLSILKVFAMGRL
+405 KDLSILKVFAMGKL
-419 AADEGG
+419 AADGG
-425 ALLKGAFE
+425 EALLKGAFE

>member
-1 MFAAAAENQFFY
+1 MY
-13 RCVILKRCFC
+13 
-23 KKRARNVIIKIV
+23 
-35 SKSLEGSSAVMFLI
+35 LI
-49 RNAEVFAPEPLGRK
+49 RSAEVYAPEPLGRK
-63 DVLIGFGKIIRIGEG
+63 DVLIGFGKILKIGDRLAE
-78 LPGEYGGLDVEEVD
+78 EYGGLEVEVLD
-92 AKDCILAPGFVDQH
+92 ADGCILTPGFVDQH
-106 VHVMGAGGEAGFF
+106 VHVIGAGGEAGFF
-119 SRTPEMQVS
+119 SRTPEIQVS
-128 AIVSHGIT
+128 AIVRHGIT

-156 KVCSLEQEGITAR
+156 KVCALEQEGITAR

-195 VIGAKTAVSDRRSSQ
+195 VIGAKTAISDRRSSQ

-248 MLADIIRETEIPP
+248 MLADIIRETEIPQ
-261 YLIIPTHVNRDEELF
+261 YLIIPTHVNRDEALF

-298 GGFGGA
+298 YGFEGTI
-304 VKPSDAVVR
+304 KPSDAIRR

-318 VKIQNVTMSS
+318 VDIRNVTMSS

-335 VYDADG
+335 VYDAEG
-341 RFAGL
+341 RFVGL

-358 RDLARTK
+358 RDLALTK
-365 GVTLETA
+365 DMPLETA

-387 PRKGC
+387 PAKGC
-392 VEEGSDADLIIMD
+392 VREGSDADLIIMD
-405 KDLSILKVFAMGRL
+405 KDLSILKVFAMGKL
-419 AADEGG
+419 AADGG
-425 ALLKGAFE
+425 EALLKGAFE